1 MKCSLVVC
9 TLSEM
14 LLIEFIFF
22 FFYILIRYAIQMR
35 VSDFTDFYFF
45 LKPKVFMRLLFEVK
59 SLVQVF
65 SESDIGS
72 TWFALLSFSLGC
84 FASPGDLSNTTLFPS
99 L

>member
-1 MKCSLVVC
+1 MKCLLVVC

-22 FFYILIRYAIQMR
+22 LHIYILTIINYAIQMR
-35 VSDFTDFYFF
+35 VNDFTDFYFF

-65 SESDIGS
+65 SESNIGS
-72 TWFALLSFSLGC
+72 T
-84 FASPGDLSNTTLFPS
+84 
-99 L
+99 

>member
-1 MKCSLVVC
+1 MKCLLVVC

-14 LLIEFIFF
+14 LLIEFF
-22 FFYILIRYAIQMR
+22 FFYVLIRYAIQLR

-65 SESDIGS
+65 SESDIG
-72 TWFALLSFSLGC
+72 TI
-84 FASPGDLSNTTLFPS
+84 
-99 L
+99 